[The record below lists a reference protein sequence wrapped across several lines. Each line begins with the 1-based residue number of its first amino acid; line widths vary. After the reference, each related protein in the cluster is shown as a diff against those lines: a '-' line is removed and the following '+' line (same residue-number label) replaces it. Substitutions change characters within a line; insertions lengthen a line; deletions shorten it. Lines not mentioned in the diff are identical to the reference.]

1 MNNSGY
7 VSDLLVA
14 LSNAANSGCIS
25 PTEEKQ
31 LADNVM
37 DNKERDIFSARL
49 IEKTWDVQ
57 DGLEGINYYGN

>member
-37 DNKERDIFSARL
+37 DNKEADIAAAQE
-49 IEKTWDVQ
+49 IEFRWNLKD
-57 DGLEGINYYGN
+57 DEEGINYYGN